1 MRYFTGCL
9 MLLTLSIAGLGATP
23 EPAIAGPKAVNVIVD
38 GDFSMAPNPGG
49 FATYP
54 KGSTAITGWTVT
66 QATVDLIGTYWTA
79 PGGARSVDLDGTP
92 GTGAIAQS
100 FKTVRGAK
108 YVVSFLLSGNGEC
121 PPDIKRA
128 RVTVAG
134 TIADFAVDT
143 NKASIHKNIW
153 AAKTVA
159 FTATRAMT
167 TLQFASKDPPGGQ
180 CGPVVAAIK
189 VVRRS

>member
-9 MLLTLSIAGLGATP
+9 IVAALTLAGLSLTTKPAT
-23 EPAIAGPKAVNVIVD
+23 AGSSNLIVD
-38 GDFSMAPNPGG
+38 GDFSAAPNPGS

-66 QATVDLIGTYWTA
+66 KATVDLIGTYWTA

-100 FKTVRGAK
+100 FKTVPRAK
-108 YVVSFLLSGNGEC
+108 YVVSFLLSGNGDC

-128 RVTVAG
+128 RVTAAG
-134 TIADFAVDT
+134 TSADFSIDT
-143 NKASIHKNIW
+143 NKVSVHKNIW
-153 AAKTVA
+153 LPKTVT
-159 FTATRAMT
+159 FTATRPTT
-167 TLQFASKDPPGGQ
+167 TLQFASMDPPGGQ
-180 CGPVVAAIK
+180 CGPVIAAIK
-189 VVRRS
+189 VVRK